1 MNTAYLIQTGSFTL
15 LRMEISKRCMKTKS
29 MNRTAVCFVK
39 IIFDFIF
46 PESEE
51 PHFLISGKK
60 INVCNIELWNN
71 VERNFA
77 HSR

>member
-1 MNTAYLIQTGSFTL
+1 
-15 LRMEISKRCMKTKS
+15 

-71 VERNFA
+71 IERNFA
-77 HSR
+77 HSVNYMRDWLRDFKNIVPEFQL

>member
-1 MNTAYLIQTGSFTL
+1 
-15 LRMEISKRCMKTKS
+15 

-71 VERNFA
+71 IERNFA
-77 HSR
+77 HSVNCMWDWLRDFKNIVPEFQL